1 MGILVSIN
9 RAVMLGGFMRFKKLL
24 ISFSILSVLTMSKCG
39 LPPEFAD
46 FRGLTPEQEH
56 EKFKTLPID
65 KKVGFHLVKM
75 RFHPPVL
82 SFAYDIADEGEK
94 NLPYLLERLERE
106 HDDMRKHHIIVIF
119 GAIQTI
125 SVDLRIRDDIM
136 GRLQTVVDHMRE
148 PIWKEMSE
156 QSLQDI
162 KSTTPKYA
170 LDKTK

>member
-1 MGILVSIN
+1 
-9 RAVMLGGFMRFKKLL
+9 MRFKELL
-24 ISFSILSVLTMSKCG
+24 ISRSILLVLSMSKCG

-56 EKFKTLPID
+56 KKFKTLPID
-65 KKVGFHLVKM
+65 KKVDFHLVKM

-82 SFAYDIADEGEK
+82 SFAYDIAGEGEK

-106 HDDMRKHHIIVIF
+106 SNEMRKHDIIVIF

-125 SVDLRIRDDIM
+125 SVDLRKRDDVM
-136 GRLQTVVDHMRE
+136 SRLQTVVDQMKE

-162 KSTTPKYA
+162 KSTTPKYV
-170 LDKTK
+170 LDKKK